1 MTSETTTLGSGPT
14 FSVELFVSSLAPKG
28 AHKRQQ
34 AVLDRLERL
43 QQDGRIEAITCTVWG
58 DRICPETAPRIT
70 NGLNALRDIGRL
82 QQWADRRDVSLTPFF
97 NERTVES
104 MNDESYRVIVPPIL
118 CLAISKDDNLWGIFP
133 SLKDGQP
140 LSAMDGLDA
149 LAEETVPEL
158 FADRTPAQ
166 S

>member
-1 MTSETTTLGSGPT
+1 MSSDTTTPGSDSPY
-14 FSVELFVSSLAPKG
+14 SVELFVNSLAPQG
-28 AHKRQQ
+28 AHGRQQ
-34 AVLDRLERL
+34 AIIDRLNRL
-43 QQDGRIEAITCTVWG
+43 KQEGRIESISCTVWG
-58 DRICPETAPRIT
+58 NRICPETAPRVTDGRNLLHEIS
-70 NGLNALRDIGRL
+70 RL
-82 QQWADRRDVSLTPFF
+82 QRWADRHGVSLTPFF

-104 MNDESYRVIVPPIL
+104 MDNESYRVIVPPIL
-118 CLAISKDDNLWGIFP
+118 CLAISLDDELWGIFP
-133 SLKDGQP
+133 CLKDGQS